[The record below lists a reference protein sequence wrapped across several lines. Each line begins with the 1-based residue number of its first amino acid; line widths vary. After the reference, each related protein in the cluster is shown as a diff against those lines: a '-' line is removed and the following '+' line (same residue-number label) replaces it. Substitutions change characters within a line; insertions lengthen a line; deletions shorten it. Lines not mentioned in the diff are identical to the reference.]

1 VNATRSYLQPLIWA
15 LSLSSVVRAQV
26 DHTPPQLASIKIT
39 PSRADVSTQ
48 AVTFTIELA
57 VKDDISGMSPNG
69 RDTSYAAVIVASPS
83 GGQQRIVFNKQL
95 KLTAGTPLDGVW
107 SAKFTMPQASEP
119 GVWQVQKV
127 RLEDGA
133 NNTIHF
139 DFHATNALDHATF
152 EVASQPA
159 DVSAPRLVD
168 VSFYPPSIDP
178 GGSLRQVLVRVHATD
193 DLSGVS
199 FTPDGPVGPSSLF
212 GVVVSSPSG
221 DQHSTAGPY
230 AKWVL
235 ISGTPQDGVWQAPLD
250 FSRLR
255 EAGAWAVK
263 QVCLKDEVRNIRCY
277 ESEMKAMGVPDL
289 IVVGSSPQ
297 R

>member
-1 VNATRSYLQPLIWA
+1 VNPTRSYWQPLIWA
-15 LSLSSVVRAQV
+15 LLLSSVVRAQV
-26 DHTPPQLASIKIT
+26 DHTPPQLVSIKIT

-48 AVTFTIELA
+48 AVTFTVELA

-69 RDTSYAAVIVASPS
+69 RDTSYAALVIVSPS
-83 GGQQRIVFNKQL
+83 RGQQRIVFNKQL
-95 KLTAGTPLDGVW
+95 KLASGTPLDGIW
-107 SAKFTMPQASEP
+107 SAQFKMPQASEP
-119 GVWQVQKV
+119 GLWQIQNV

-133 NNTIHF
+133 NNTIHY

-159 DVSAPRLVD
+159 DVSPPRLVD

-178 GGSLRQVLVRVHATD
+178 GGPLRQVMVRVHATD

-199 FTPDGPVGPSSLF
+199 FTPDGPIGPSPLV
-212 GVVVSSPSG
+212 GIVVSSPSG
-221 DQHSTAGPY
+221 DASSVAGPY

-250 FSRLR
+250 FRRLR
-255 EAGAWAVK
+255 EAGAWTVK
-263 QVCLKDEVRNIRCY
+263 QVCLKDEVRNTRCY
-277 ESEMKAMGVPDL
+277 ESELQAMGVPSL
-289 IVVGSSPQ
+289 IVVASSPQ

>member
-1 VNATRSYLQPLIWA
+1 LLA
-15 LSLSSVVRAQV
+15 SVVRAQA
-26 DHTPPQLASIKIT
+26 DHTPPQLISIKIT

-48 AVTFTIELA
+48 AVTFTVELA
-57 VKDDISGMSPNG
+57 IKDDISGMSPNG
-69 RDTSYAAVIVASPS
+69 RDTSYAALVIVSPS

-95 KLTAGTPLDGVW
+95 KLVSGTPLEGIW

-119 GVWQVQKV
+119 GVWQVQKA

-139 DFHATNALDHATF
+139 DLHATNALDHATF

-159 DVSAPRLVD
+159 DVSAPQLVD

-178 GGSLRQVLVRVHATD
+178 GGSLHQVMVRVHATD

-199 FTPDGPVGPSSLF
+199 FAPDGPTGPSSLF

-221 DQHSTAGPY
+221 DERSAAGPY

-250 FSRLR
+250 FQRLGKP
-255 EAGAWAVK
+255 GAWAVK

-277 ESEMKAMGVPDL
+277 ESELKAMGVPDL
-289 IVVGSSPQ
+289 IVVGSGPK